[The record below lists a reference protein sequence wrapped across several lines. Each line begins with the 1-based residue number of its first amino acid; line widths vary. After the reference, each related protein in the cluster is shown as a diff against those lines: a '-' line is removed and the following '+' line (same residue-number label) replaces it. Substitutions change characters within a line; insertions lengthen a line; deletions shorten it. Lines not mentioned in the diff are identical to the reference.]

1 MEVLKH
7 NVMEVVDKINKDWVD
22 CIRTAE
28 NNKAPIDL
36 ASMFEKFSNNIKT
49 LDTYFRDAM
58 IRTGHIKGDKKKGF
72 FQVIEMQCKHEFKI
86 FNDTNLKGS
95 GILSFYCSK
104 CLQLRKIKKEYGDDK
119 HE

>member
-1 MEVLKH
+1 
-7 NVMEVVDKINKDWVD
+7 
-22 CIRTAE
+22 
-28 NNKAPIDL
+28 
-36 ASMFEKFSNNIKT
+36 
-49 LDTYFRDAM
+49 
-58 IRTGHIKGDKKKGF
+58 
-72 FQVIEMQCKHEFKI
+72 MQCKHEFKI